1 MSRPARLAAALAA
14 LAPLATPVLA
24 QQPTGS
30 ARDTAGLRPIVV
42 TATRVAVATS
52 APTASTTVLQGAELR
67 ARGVL
72 TVTDALREVPG
83 AAVVQQ
89 GSWGGLTSLFVR
101 GGESRYTKVLI
112 DGVPANQPGGQL
124 DLAVLS
130 LDDVERIEVVR
141 GPTSVL
147 YGSDAISG
155 VVQIFTRQGRGPASA
170 SARRT
175 TARPGCWATRR

>member
-1 MSRPARLAAALAA
+1 M
-14 LAPLATPVLA
+14 
-24 QQPTGS
+24 
-30 ARDTAGLRPIVV
+30 
-42 TATRVAVATS
+42 
-52 APTASTTVLQGAELR
+52 
-67 ARGVL
+67 
-72 TVTDALREVPG
+72 
-83 AAVVQQ
+83 QQ

-124 DLAVLS
+124 DLAFLS

-155 VVQIFTRQGRGPASA
+155 A
-170 SARRT
+170 
-175 TARPGCWATRR
+175 